1 MCRVREPAKAIHERW
16 QEIPDEREVARRW
29 WRLVVPC
36 DLPLSEGGHYRLLYA
51 GRPGG
56 AVGPDVR
63 DAVLLVPASGTRM
76 VGDVEFHS
84 AASEWRQHGHQHD
97 ARYNQ
102 VMLHVV
108 LVCDDFQPTL
118 RQDGNIVP
126 VCSLADLPLFKAE
139 ALAPSP
145 WPCQQVLPSMSAT
158 AREHLLTQAGLLR
171 FEQKTA
177 AFIEQLHALEM
188 PEQQTGYEY
197 CLFLALA
204 EGLAYGRDRAF
215 FRAAGAR
222 LLGLSLKLPEPLGHG
237 FDPPPL
243 DAHRLHSMR
252 SLLAYLPALWS
263 VLREHLCAQPAST
276 TLARLRTFFR
286 ETDLS
291 LARSDILIC
300 NVVLPFAAAIALLE
314 HDTALLA
321 QAEWLY
327 RTHPGLPSNA
337 ITRMMSAQLR
347 LEREPKGS
355 CQQQGL
361 HYIYQQTC
369 RDKRCA
375 VCIAG
380 RDSL

>member
-1 MCRVREPAKAIHERW
+1 MCRVSEPAQVIHERW
-16 QEIPDEREVARRW
+16 QEISDEREVARHW
-29 WRLVVPC
+29 WRLAVPC
-36 DLPLSEGGHYRLLYA
+36 DLPLSDGGHYRLLYA

-63 DAVLLVPASGTRM
+63 DAVLLVPASETRL
-76 VGDVEFHS
+76 VGDIEFHT
-84 AASEWRQHGHQHD
+84 AASAWRQHGHQHD

-102 VMLHVV
+102 VILHVV
-108 LVCDDFQPTL
+108 LVCDDLQPTL
-118 RQDGNIVP
+118 RQDGNTVP
-126 VCSLADLPLFKAE
+126 VCSLADLPLFNVE
-139 ALAPSP
+139 ALASSP
-145 WPCQQVLPSMSAT
+145 WPCQQVLPSMSAA
-158 AREHLLTQAGLLR
+158 ARGRLLTHAGLLR

-188 PEQQTGYEY
+188 PEQANYEH

-204 EGLAYGRDRAF
+204 EGLAYGRDRVF
-215 FRAAGAR
+215 FRAAGAK

-252 SLLAYLPALWS
+252 SLLAYLPALW
-263 VLREHLCAQPAST
+263 LTLCERLCAQPIST
-276 TLARLRTFFR
+276 ALAQLRTFFR
-286 ETDLS
+286 ETGLS

-314 HDTALLA
+314 HDTALLE
-321 QAEWLY
+321 QAERLY
-327 RTHPGLPSNA
+327 REHPGLPSNA

-347 LEREPKGS
+347 LEREPTGS

-361 HYIYQQTC
+361 HFIYQQTC
-369 RDKRCA
+369 RDKHCA
-375 VCIAG
+375 VCVAG